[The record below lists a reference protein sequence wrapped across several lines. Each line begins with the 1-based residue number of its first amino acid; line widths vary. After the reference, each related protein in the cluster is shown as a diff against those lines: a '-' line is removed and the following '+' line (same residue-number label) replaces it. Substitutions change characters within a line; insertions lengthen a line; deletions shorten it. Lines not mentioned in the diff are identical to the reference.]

1 MSLESRAKRG
11 NEPPNPPPPSGMT
24 SEYTDPD
31 VGLMLRFQKGDERA
45 FEELVRRHTRGVLN
59 LVYRYLGDASCA
71 EDVAQ
76 DVFVKVYRAR
86 KKYQPKAKF
95 STWLYRI
102 AVNHCLN
109 EIRSRKS
116 QPSGSAPIE
125 ELLEEPAP
133 TPPDVP
139 LRQAELRR
147 AVKAAIDGLPE
158 NQRMAVILARY
169 QEMSYD
175 EIADAMGM
183 SLEAVKSVLFRA
195 KENLKLRLARFS
207 RESP

>member
-1 MSLESRAKRG
+1 MSSQFG
-11 NEPPNPPPPSGMT
+11 
-24 SEYTDPD
+24 DPD
-31 VGLMLRFQKGDERA
+31 VELMLRFQKGDEQA

-59 LVYRYLGDASCA
+59 LVYRYPADASRA

-86 KKYQPKAKF
+86 MKYEPKAKF

-116 QPSGSAPIE
+116 QPTGTTPIDDI
-125 ELLEEPAP
+125 LEEPSGEH
-133 TPPDVP
+133 PDSH
-139 LRQAELRR
+139 LSRSELQE
-147 AVKAAIDGLPE
+147 AVKSAIDALPE

-169 QEMSYD
+169 EDMSYE
-175 EIADAMGM
+175 EISEAMGM

-195 KENLKLRLARFS
+195 KENLKQSLARFARGS
-207 RESP
+207 S

>member
-1 MSLESRAKRG
+1 
-11 NEPPNPPPPSGMT
+11 MT
-24 SEYTDPD
+24 PAYSDPD
-31 VGLMLRFQKGDERA
+31 VDLMLRFQKGDEPA

-71 EDVAQ
+71 EDAAQ

-95 STWLYRI
+95 STWLFRI

-109 EIRSRKS
+109 EIRSRRS
-116 QPSGSAPIE
+116 QPTSAAPIDD
-125 ELLEEPAP
+125 LLEEPAG
-133 TPPDVP
+133 TPVDAQ
-139 LRQAELRR
+139 LRRQELRR
-147 AVKAAIDGLPE
+147 DVKEAIDALPE

-175 EIADAMGM
+175 EIAGAMGL

-195 KENLKLRLARFS
+195 KENLKQRLARHA
-207 RESP
+207 REC